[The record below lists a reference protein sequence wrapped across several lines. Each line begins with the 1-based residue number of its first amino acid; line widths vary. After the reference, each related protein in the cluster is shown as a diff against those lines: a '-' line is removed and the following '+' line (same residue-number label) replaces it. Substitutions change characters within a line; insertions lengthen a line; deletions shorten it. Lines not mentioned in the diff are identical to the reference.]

1 MQLIRSLNDAHLQEI
16 NLFHIRNPFLEL
28 AKVSF
33 DQFDAVKH
41 HQDFFL
47 LSDIMNG
54 VISFSFYFEN
64 LSKINQA
71 CITKPQ
77 LLSFTIDVLPLL
89 GRMGWDTVKRVFIS
103 FHEFTQIDYKNFNYD
118 IASMVL
124 FLRSNLVPHKCI
136 FIFHKICYLDFKY

>member
-1 MQLIRSLNDAHLQEI
+1 M
-16 NLFHIRNPFLEL
+16 
-28 AKVSF
+28 SF

-89 GRMGWDTVKRVFIS
+89 RRMGWDTVKRVFIS